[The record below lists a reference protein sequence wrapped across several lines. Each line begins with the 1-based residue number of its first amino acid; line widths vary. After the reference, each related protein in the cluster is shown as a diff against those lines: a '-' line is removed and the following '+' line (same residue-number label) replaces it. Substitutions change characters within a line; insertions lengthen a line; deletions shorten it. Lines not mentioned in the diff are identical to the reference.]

1 MTLEDD
7 NNNKSILCCSR
18 RNSKVMDET
27 VGIQKENDVDATTI
41 DDTLHQ
47 PNTSFRYDVDRD
59 INDLPDVNKW
69 PNRPVYVQ
77 AGEGTRT
84 GTETE
89 TGTAQC
95 TLPEKGQDS
104 DDVLPIGTP
113 IEFETD
119 LFKGKI
125 LFRVKNVKTS
135 TAVAEDLDKYF
146 KGRRRVKQVVVQGR
160 FKESFPISDVH
171 FGDVYGKPL
180 NISPIVKIASPI
192 FQQLVPGVIIDLAS
206 ETPKVVAPMA
216 GEAKTLSVDKPGSE
230 PDICSITFEENTLL
244 LGEFDS
250 IYHRKKILRTS
261 QTASEYHYDPS
272 LCFTWE
278 FYDDI
283 IDVAAYAANLPI
295 LRTPYSLAYFLNK
308 QPFTFS
314 AIAKGE
320 KEIFKF
326 RIYHEILVEDK
337 VKGPEGCEIKN

>member
-1 MTLEDD
+1 MILKEEDT
-7 NNNKSILCCSR
+7 NKSILCCSR
-18 RNSKVMDET
+18 RNSKVMDDTKKAGTQE
-27 VGIQKENDVDATTI
+27 ENDDDARTV

-47 PNTSFRYDVDRD
+47 PTPTFRYDVDKD
-59 INDLPDVNKW
+59 INNLPDVNKW
-69 PNRPVYVQ
+69 PNRPIYVQ
-77 AGEGTRT
+77 AGEGT
-84 GTETE
+84 GTT
-89 TGTAQC
+89 QC
-95 TLPEKGQDS
+95 ASRDKGQDS
-104 DDVLPIGTP
+104 DDALPIGTP
-113 IEFETD
+113 IEFETN

-125 LFRVKNVKTS
+125 LFRVKGVRTS

-171 FGDVYGKPL
+171 YGDVYGKPL

-192 FQQLVPGVIIDLAS
+192 FQQLVPGVIMDLSS

-216 GEAKTLSVDKPGSE
+216 GEAKTFSVDKPGSE
-230 PDICSITFEENTLL
+230 PDICSITLVENTLL

-250 IYHRKKILRTS
+250 INHRKRILRTS
-261 QTASEYHYDPS
+261 QTASQYRYDPS

-295 LRTPYSLAYFLNK
+295 LRMPYSLAYFLNK

-320 KEIFKF
+320 REIFKF
-326 RIYHEILVEDK
+326 RIYHEIILDDK
-337 VKGPEGCEIKN
+337 VKAPEGNEIKN

>member
-1 MTLEDD
+1 MRLEEEDT
-7 NNNKSILCCSR
+7 NKSILCCSR
-18 RNSKVMDET
+18 RNSKVMDDTKKAGTQEET
-27 VGIQKENDVDATTI
+27 DDAGTI

-47 PNTSFRYDVDRD
+47 PTPTFRYDVDKD
-59 INDLPDVNKW
+59 INNLPDVNTW

-77 AGEGTRT
+77 AGEGT
-84 GTETE
+84 
-89 TGTAQC
+89 GTAQC
-95 TLPEKGQDS
+95 ASLRDKGQDS
-104 DDVLPIGTP
+104 DDALPIGTP

-125 LFRVKNVKTS
+125 LFRVKGVKTS
-135 TAVAEDLDKYF
+135 TAVAEELDKYF
-146 KGRRRVKQVVVQGR
+146 EGRRRVKQVVVQGR

-171 FGDVYGKPL
+171 YGDVYGKPL

-192 FQQLVPGVIIDLAS
+192 FQQLVPGVIMDLSS

-216 GEAKTLSVDKPGSE
+216 GEAKTFSVDKPGSE
-230 PDICSITFEENTLL
+230 PDICSITLVENTLL

-250 IYHRKKILRTS
+250 INHRKKVLRTS
-261 QTASEYHYDPS
+261 QTASQYHYDPN

-295 LRTPYSLAYFLNK
+295 LRMPYSLAYFLNK

-320 KEIFKF
+320 KEIFRF

-337 VKGPEGCEIKN
+337 GKGPEGYEIKN